1 MTKLVDRH
9 QGRTERGGEGTRRR
23 PVVLGTLS
31 VRVDPS
37 AERMAIDS
45 AIEAG
50 VPLVIANIL
59 RLRPMPTTLALVGPE
74 GLNLPHEEDLDA
86 VRATAARAAAL
97 GVETELLRVTT
108 RHPINALLE
117 IVRERNAGPARVR
130 SRHPAHRAP
139 PLPPRRPPAPARGR
153 LPDLGRSGRV
163 AIGACRAGASGRAA
177 REVRR
182 NAAWLVA
189 PDGGDA
195 RLEADREG
203 KRQRRSLAARPSPPC
218 GVAL

>member
-1 MTKLVDRH
+1 MAQLVDRH
-9 QGRTERGGEGTRRR
+9 QGRTERGGEATRRR

-86 VRATAARAAAL
+86 VRATARRAAEL
-97 GVETELLRVTT
+97 GVKTELLRVTT
-108 RHPINALLE
+108 RKPVKALLE
-117 IVRERNAGPARVR
+117 IVREKDAGLLVF
-130 SRHPAHRAP
+130 
-139 PLPPRRPPAPARGR
+139 G
-153 LPDLGRSGRV
+153 PDLRLTNRL
-163 AIGACRAGASGRAA
+163 RFRAA
-177 REVRR
+177 ARR
-182 NAAWLVA
+182 LRRDAGCLIWVA
-189 PDGGDA
+189 PDG
-195 RLEADREG
+195 
-203 KRQRRSLAARPSPPC
+203 
-218 GVAL
+218 